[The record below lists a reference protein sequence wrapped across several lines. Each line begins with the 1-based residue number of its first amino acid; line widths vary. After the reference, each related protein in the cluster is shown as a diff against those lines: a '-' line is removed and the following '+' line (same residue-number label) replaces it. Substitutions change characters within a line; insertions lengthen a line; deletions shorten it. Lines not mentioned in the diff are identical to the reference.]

1 MIAVPDVVKAA
12 EDADILIFVIPHQF
26 INKICSTLLGKI
38 KPTAVGLSLVKGF
51 DKKEGGGIELISH
64 IITKQLHIPVSVL
77 MGANLA
83 SEVAE
88 EMFCE
93 TTIGCKDKNM
103 ASILR
108 DIIQTSYLEL

>member
-1 MIAVPDVVKAA
+1 MSNT
-12 EDADILIFVIPHQF
+12 DAMVLCIPINQIHTIHIYIPRIFPQ
-26 INKICSTLLGKI
+26 
-38 KPTAVGLSLVKGF
+38 GF

-64 IITKQLHIPVSVL
+64 IISRQLQIPVSVL

-93 TTIGCKDKNM
+93 TTIGK
-103 ASILR
+103 ATR
-108 DIIQTSYLEL
+108 F

>member
-1 MIAVPDVVKAA
+1 MQNFLFILSCKIQPTNT
-12 EDADILIFVIPHQF
+12 EIISLLIFLQ
-26 INKICSTLLGKI
+26 
-38 KPTAVGLSLVKGF
+38 GF

-93 TTIGCKDKNM
+93 TTIGKYLLCIYRTNIICLLRMTCTICSNAPIRKKN
-103 ASILR
+103 
-108 DIIQTSYLEL
+108 

>member
-1 MIAVPDVVKAA
+1 MHLFIFI
-12 EDADILIFVIPHQF
+12 ILYQ
-26 INKICSTLLGKI
+26 
-38 KPTAVGLSLVKGF
+38 GF

-64 IITKQLHIPVSVL
+64 IISRELHIPVSVL

-93 TTIGCKDKNM
+93 TTIGKALKFN
-103 ASILR
+103 
-108 DIIQTSYLEL
+108 IIKIIIYKLI

>member
-1 MIAVPDVVKAA
+1 MDNF
-12 EDADILIFVIPHQF
+12 LQ
-26 INKICSTLLGKI
+26 
-38 KPTAVGLSLVKGF
+38 GF

-64 IITKQLHIPVSVL
+64 IISNELHIPMSVL

-93 TTIGCKDKNM
+93 TTIGK
-103 ASILR
+103 
-108 DIIQTSYLEL
+108 